1 MIDVVIGIL
10 SSLGTGLLTL
20 LGVIITNNTKDKVR
34 DAKTEADIST
44 LRSDIERLERKQD
57 AHNKLIERMYDV
69 ESDIKVIHEKIHEIE
84 K

>member
-1 MIDVVIGIL
+1 MVDVIIAIV
-10 SSLGTGLLTL
+10 SSLGTGMLTL
-20 LGVIITNNTKDKVR
+20 IGVILTNNTKDKVR

-69 ESDIKVIHEKIHEIE
+69 ESDIKVINEKISEIE